1 MNVPPLVTAS
11 PAGTPRDLAGV
22 IGALGTRGSVR
33 LATRSMTTCRPASV
47 YVPECGSITARSA
60 GLKAA
65 TFSWARIPPI
75 KSFGPENAPVVA
87 RPFIDVNP
95 GVSNPFGAGAVGAG
109 NPNSELVVFPGV
121 VNGFIGVHTST
132 DLYGFDANFRKNL
145 ICSCDYRV
153 DGLVGYRYLNLQ
165 DDVTITENLTV
176 LSAANPAIPQG
187 TTFALQDR
195 FRTINDFNGGQI
207 GLAGETW
214 SGRWYLSG
222 RNLIALGNTHTE
234 TTISGVT
241 VATTPGGTPIVN
253 AGGLLTQPTN
263 IGTYNNDKFS
273 VVYEAQTSLG
283 YQVTDGIRAFV
294 SYSFLYWTDVAR
306 AGDQIDFVVNSSQ
319 IPPGALDGA
328 ARPVFVRNETNFW
341 AQGISFGLEMRY

>member
-1 MNVPPLVTAS
+1 M
-11 PAGTPRDLAGV
+11 
-22 IGALGTRGSVR
+22 
-33 LATRSMTTCRPASV
+33 
-47 YVPECGSITARSA
+47 
-60 GLKAA
+60 
-65 TFSWARIPPI
+65 
-75 KSFGPENAPVVA
+75 
-87 RPFIDVNP
+87 
-95 GVSNPFGAGAVGAG
+95 
-109 NPNSELVVFPGV
+109 VFPGV

-165 DDVTITENLTV
+165 DDVTINENLTV
-176 LSAANPAIPQG
+176 LSADNPAIPQG

-195 FRTINDFNGGQI
+195 FKTINDFNGGQI

-319 IPPGALDGA
+319 IPPGALRRRRPPGVRPQRHQLLGPGHQLWSGDA
-328 ARPVFVRNETNFW
+328 VLTEKRYKTTEARWPRERRGSNLSIPWAVCARFRVPSSCRQILDSSRDAPQILIIPDKSPTRGGSYPLVRLL
-341 AQGISFGLEMRY
+341 LEQN